1 VSGARTAGSAIAP
14 GATPAGAAGHHGQGG
29 GEGDAIAAVLRQVR
43 RVEIVARRA
52 IDDLLAGQYHSTFRG
67 QGMEFDEVREYQPGD
82 EIRTIDWNVTAR
94 SGTPFVKRYREEREL
109 TVQFLVDESG
119 STAFGSGGETR
130 RSAQAKCAALL
141 MFTALVN
148 QDKVALATF
157 ADGPR
162 GYWPPRKGRGAVLR
176 LVRELFAPPPP
187 PAPTRIA
194 AALDWLNRVQRRRCV
209 AFLLTDF
216 LDPELATPAFSRT
229 LAVTARRHDLIAVTL
244 IDPREVELPDAGL
257 VEFACLESGARRQV
271 DSGNARVRE
280 WWRRRHAAREA
291 TLDELLRRCGVDRLR
306 VALPAADAAVR
317 PGRDALLDAFS
328 TELKALFR
336 RRGRRR

>member
-1 VSGARTAGSAIAP
+1 VTATDLRDCAD
-14 GATPAGAAGHHGQGG
+14 
-29 GEGDAIAAVLRQVR
+29 GDPIAAVLRQVR

-52 IDDLLAGQYHSTFRG
+52 IDDLLAGQYHSAFRG

-94 SGTPFVKRYREEREL
+94 SGAPFVKRFKEEREL
-109 TVQFLVDESG
+109 TVQFLVDDSG
-119 STAFGSGGETR
+119 SAAFGSGRETR

-141 MFTALVN
+141 MFTALAN

-157 ADGPR
+157 ADGVR

-176 LVRELFAPPPP
+176 LVRELFAPPPA

-209 AFLLTDF
+209 AFLLSDF
-216 LDPELATPAFSRT
+216 LDPEVATPGFART
-229 LAVTARRHDLIAVTL
+229 LAATARRHDLIAVTL
-244 IDPREVELPDAGL
+244 VDPREAELPDAGL
-257 VEFACLESGARRQV
+257 VEVACLETGARRRI
-271 DSGNARVRE
+271 DTGSRTVRD

-291 TLDELLRRCGVDRLR
+291 ALDLQLRRASVDRIK
-306 VALPAADAAVR
+306 VVLPGGDAAAR
-317 PGRDALLDAFS
+317 PGRDPLLDQFS
-328 TELKALFR
+328 SELKALFR